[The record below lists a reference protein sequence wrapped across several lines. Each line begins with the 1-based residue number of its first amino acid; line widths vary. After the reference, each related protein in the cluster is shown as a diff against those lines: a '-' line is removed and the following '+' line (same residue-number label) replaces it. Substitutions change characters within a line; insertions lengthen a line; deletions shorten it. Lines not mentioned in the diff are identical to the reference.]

1 MPRHIIHID
10 ITDFPIAVERV
21 LEPRLRDR
29 PVAVAVEKASRSLIV
44 AASAE
49 ARQNG
54 IYRGLPLNQARR
66 RCKDV
71 TILPPNEDLYQRA
84 TRAMLDIMNRF
95 TPIIEPL
102 RFGHAY
108 LDMTGGSNFFG
119 GVKDVAYKAQHDI
132 RKQLRLDA
140 VAGVAAN
147 KLVSKVASDMIVQ
160 AKTNDN
166 LCDVKWGDEERFLAP
181 LKINY
186 LPGIDKKIRT
196 ELLDLNVR
204 FVKELAALQVEHL
217 QMIFGRKGMLLH
229 QRARG
234 IDNRPVKP
242 PQRSPEIVER
252 LTLAHDSNDMN
263 FLLAELYTLLAQA
276 TQRLRTPHWQTRR
289 IVIKVVYSDYKENV
303 AQQRISPLNT
313 ETELA
318 PVVEQIF
325 ERALNRRV
333 RVRSITLRL
342 LDLCRTTRQ
351 LSLFPPNPDPRIEA
365 VAHTVERIR
374 KRFGNHAIRFGR
386 AA

>member
-1 MPRHIIHID
+1 MPRQIIHID
-10 ITDFPIAVERV
+10 VTDFPIAVERV
-21 LEPRLRDR
+21 LEPCLRER
-29 PVAVAVEKASRSLIV
+29 PVAVAVETASRSLIV
-44 AASAE
+44 AASEE

-54 IYRGLPLNQARR
+54 IFRGLPLNQARR

-71 TILPPNEDLYQRA
+71 FVLPPNEDLYQRA

-108 LDMTGGSNFFG
+108 LDMTGGSRFFG
-119 GVKDVAYKAQHDI
+119 SVKDVAYKAQRDI
-132 RKQLRLDA
+132 REQLRLDA

-147 KLVSKVASDMIVQ
+147 KLVSKVASDIIVR
-160 AKTNDN
+160 AKTNEN
-166 LCDVKWGDEERFLAP
+166 LCDVRRGDEEQFLAP
-181 LKINY
+181 LQINY

-204 FVKELAALQVEHL
+204 LIKELAAIQVEHL
-217 QMIFGRKGMLLH
+217 QMIFGRKGVLLH
-229 QRARG
+229 QRAHG

-242 PQRSPEIVER
+242 PQHAPEIAER
-252 LTLAHDSNDMN
+252 LRLEQDSNDMN

-276 TQRLRTPHWQTRR
+276 TQRLRTQHWQTRR
-289 IVIKVVYSDYKENV
+289 VFIKVMYSDYKENV
-303 AQQRISPLNT
+303 AQQRIPPLNT
-313 ETELA
+313 ETELT
-318 PVVEQIF
+318 PVVQQVF

-342 LDLCRTTRQ
+342 CDLCRASRQ
-351 LSLFPPNPDPRIEA
+351 LSLFSANRDPRTEA
-365 VAHTVERIR
+365 LASAMERIR
-374 KRFGNHAIRFGR
+374 TRFGNRAVRFGR